1 MPLRRSMQRMI
12 MMIMKVRMR
21 ALRMVWSSFFI
32 STIFILE
39 FVASPNEFALNF
51 EGEEPTQSELLLV
64 LSDNCDD
71 LSG

>member
-12 MMIMKVRMR
+12 MMMTKVRMR
-21 ALRMVWSSFFI
+21 ALRIVWSSFFI

-39 FVASPNEFALNF
+39 LVGSPNEFALDF
-51 EGEEPTQSELLLV
+51 EGEEPTPSELLLV

>member
-12 MMIMKVRMR
+12 MMMTKVRMR

-39 FVASPNEFALNF
+39 LVASPNEFAMDF
-51 EGEEPTQSELLLV
+51 EGEELALRELLLV